1 MNATE
6 VKGLTDQQLAEKL
19 TARERDLVTGRFQR
33 AQNQLENTASLVL
46 IRKDIARI
54 KGEARAR
61 EQSQKLAKDSLLAK
75 QVKGAA
81 KPAAAP
87 AAANAEKGGFLK
99 GIVDKLTA
107 KE

>member
-1 MNATE
+1 MNAAE

-19 TARERDLVTGRFQR
+19 AIRERDLVTGRFQK
-33 AQNQLENTASLVL
+33 AQNQLENTASLAL

-54 KGEARAR
+54 KGEARTR
-61 EQSQKLAKDSLLAK
+61 EQAQKLNKDSLLPKQAK
-75 QVKGAA
+75 SGA

>member
-1 MNATE
+1 MNAAE
-6 VKGLTDQQLAEKL
+6 VKGLSDQQLAEKL
-19 TARERDLVTGRFQR
+19 ATRERDLVTARF
-33 AQNQLENTASLVL
+33 AKSKNQLENTASVSV

-54 KGEARAR
+54 KTEARAR
-61 EQSQKLAKDSLLAK
+61 EAAQKLAKGSLLGKAGK
-75 QVKGAA
+75 DAA

-99 GIVDKLTA
+99 GIVDKLTT

>member
-1 MNATE
+1 MNAAE

-19 TARERDLVTGRFQR
+19 SVRERDLVTGRFQK
-33 AQNQLENTASLVL
+33 AQNQLENTASLAL

-54 KGEARAR
+54 KGEARTR
-61 EQSQKLAKDSLLAK
+61 EQAQKLGKDSLLPKLA
-75 QVKGAA
+75 KGAA
-81 KPAAAP
+81 KSSPAP
-87 AAANAEKGGFLK
+87 VAANAEKGGFLK

>member
-19 TARERDLVTGRFQR
+19 AVRERDLVTARFQK
-33 AQNQLENTASLVL
+33 AKNQLENTASLAT

-54 KGEARAR
+54 KSEARVR
-61 EQSQKLAKDSLLAK
+61 EQVQKLGKGDLLAK
-75 QVKGAA
+75 QAKGVA
-81 KPAAAP
+81 KPGAAP

>member
-1 MNATE
+1 MNAAE

-19 TARERDLVTGRFQR
+19 SARERDLVTGRFQK
-33 AQNQLENTASLVL
+33 AQNQLENTASLAI

-54 KGEARAR
+54 KGEARTR
-61 EQSQKLAKDSLLAK
+61 EQAQKLAKDSLLPK
-75 QVKGAA
+75 QAKGATR
-81 KPAAAP
+81 AP
-87 AAANAEKGGFLK
+87 VVAAAANAEKGGFLK